1 LESWLAA
8 RLGVAAVTVSDI
20 SLPKAGF
27 SNETIFGTA
36 LWEDEHDE
44 RQERG
49 FVLRIQPSGH
59 QLFVEPDAMRQARVM
74 EQLAGHLPV
83 PAVWLTE
90 PDPRV
95 LGAPFFLM
103 DRVGGRIPSDIPSWH
118 EAGWTTELTPEQ
130 RGRLYDSGLA
140 ALAALH
146 GADWR
151 GGLAFLDPPGEGTAL
166 DRYIAHLQR
175 WYQWCEPVRRFGAD
189 VIEAAFDHVVRHR
202 PATDAAVISWGDAR
216 PGNII
221 FGDDLSVVALLDW
234 EGATIGPPEIDV
246 GWWLM
251 FEEFLCEAQGLTRLE
266 GVPDRDATIAR
277 YQELSGR
284 PVEEIRYYEILAG
297 LVLALINSRL
307 ADLMIAGGRLEPA
320 VAGEFVT
327 RVTDMT
333 ARWLGDP

>member
-1 LESWLAA
+1 MESWLAA
-8 RLGVAAVTVSDI
+8 RLGVGAVSVSDI

-36 LWEDEHDE
+36 RWGDEHDE

-74 EQLAGHLPV
+74 EQLAGHVPV

-90 PDPRV
+90 PDPQV

-118 EAGWTTELTPEQ
+118 EAGWTTELTPAQ

-151 GGLAFLDPPGEGTAL
+151 GGLAFLEPPGEGTAL

-175 WYQWCEPVRRFGAD
+175 WYRWCEPVRRFGAD
-189 VIEAAFDHVVRHR
+189 VIEAAFEHVVRHR
-202 PATDAAVISWGDAR
+202 PATDVAVISWGDAR

-251 FEEFLCEAQGLTRLE
+251 FEEFLCEAQGLTRLD
-266 GVPDRDATIAR
+266 GVPNRDATIAR

>member
-1 LESWLAA
+1 
-8 RLGVAAVTVSDI
+8 
-20 SLPKAGF
+20 
-27 SNETIFGTA
+27 
-36 LWEDEHDE
+36 
-44 RQERG
+44 
-49 FVLRIQPSGH
+49 
-59 QLFVEPDAMRQARVM
+59 
-74 EQLAGHLPV
+74 
-83 PAVWLTE
+83 
-90 PDPRV
+90 
-95 LGAPFFLM
+95 
-103 DRVGGRIPSDIPSWH
+103 
-118 EAGWTTELTPEQ
+118 
-130 RGRLYDSGLA
+130 
-140 ALAALH
+140 
-146 GADWR
+146 
-151 GGLAFLDPPGEGTAL
+151 
-166 DRYIAHLQR
+166 
-175 WYQWCEPVRRFGAD
+175 
-189 VIEAAFDHVVRHR
+189 VVRHR

-251 FEEFLCEAQGLTRLE
+251 FEEFLCEAQGLTRLD